1 MMRYMKSWMKF
12 YMNFPVIPDRRMPM
26 LCDVCKK
33 KEAKIYYTEIING
46 QKTEQHMCEEC
57 AAKQSTF
64 QALSSI
70 AHDKLNLPGML
81 FGMLDNNQKEETED
95 VALSCKRC
103 GLTYEEFTKEGN
115 FGCEECYKS
124 FGKVL
129 NKNLRSIHGADHHT
143 GKIPKGYISEAQRL
157 LNQLPESEKL
167 SIQLQQAIEQEEY
180 EEAARLRDRI
190 KELKKGATNHDAKMV

>member
-1 MMRYMKSWMKF
+1 MSSL
-12 YMNFPVIPDRRMPM
+12 VIPNRRMPM

-33 KEAKIYYTEIING
+33 KQAKIYYTEIING
-46 QKTEQHMCEEC
+46 KKTEQHMCEEC

-64 QALSSI
+64 QALNSI
-70 AHDKLNLPGML
+70 AQDRLNLPGMIL
-81 FGMLDNNQKEETED
+81 GIIDNQKKEEADAT
-95 VALSCKRC
+95 LLTCKRC
-103 GLTYEEFTKEGN
+103 GLTYEEFTKEGH

-143 GKIPKGYISEAQRL
+143 GKIPKGYVSEAQRL
-157 LNQLPESEKL
+157 LNELPESEKL

-190 KELKKGATNHDAKMV
+190 KELKKGTKNHDAKMV